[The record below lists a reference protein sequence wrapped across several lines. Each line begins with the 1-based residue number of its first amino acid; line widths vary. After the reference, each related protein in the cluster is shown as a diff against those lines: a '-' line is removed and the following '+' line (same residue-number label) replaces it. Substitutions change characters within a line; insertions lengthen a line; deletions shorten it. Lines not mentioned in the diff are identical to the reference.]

1 MYTINFML
9 SCFLLLSP
17 LIINQSSSIQFKW
30 DRNKAILKSL
40 RDLDLLT
47 TYILIRGHFVIGP
60 GTGLHLDK
68 NVLTKLLIHTFKLHQ
83 RHLQS
88 GSPIMYSPLE
98 DRDLRCDY
106 LPSKVKPLCRAVSE
120 RCLLPENMINMLP
133 YSVKYTHQA
142 ITRLCPLIL
151 FHQSRYFCKSLNEKP
166 IKESPI
172 LVEPGSEKVWAFSF
186 LFVTLSIVVS
196 MGGLILLPFLNRNAR
211 RIILT
216 LFEGLAVGGLAGS
229 AILHLF
235 PQAFGI
241 EDADYRKYFTK
252 TILIFAGI
260 YSFYMIERI
269 LNIILL
275 KSGQHPRRRGS
286 SFREEQLQHIS
297 SQSLAQASAIITPM
311 LIGSGNDEGNMT
323 AIQEPIAVRESE
335 ILDAIRIAI
344 FPRPS
349 KDQSS
354 IVSRKKQMN
363 KKLESIRNPNKN
375 SIKLTRTRAV
385 AWMIVLGD
393 ASLNFIDGLSIGAAF
408 DRNILAGISISV
420 AVMLEEVPHRLGTFA
435 VLIRAGMDMK
445 QAFFWIFTSAC
456 TLYPGLVLG
465 IFLGDAAEE
474 ENPYIFA
481 LAAGMFLYIALV
493 DVMKE
498 MNRSMENASRKGVKS
513 SLQILGLQNLGV
525 FIAIICLSALAL
537 YEKELDFEA
546 VELRELRKNALQ

>member
-1 MYTINFML
+1 ML
-9 SCFLLLSP
+9 TKLLLVNL
-17 LIINQSSSIQFKW
+17 LILFCLFTPNQSSSSQFKW
-30 DRNKAILKSL
+30 DRSKAILKSL
-40 RDLDLLT
+40 KDLDILT

-60 GTGLHLDK
+60 GTDLRLDK
-68 NVLTKLLIHTFKLHQ
+68 EALEKLLIHTYKLYE
-83 RHLQS
+83 RHLQV
-88 GSPIMYSPLE
+88 GGPIMYPPLE
-98 DRDLRCDY
+98 DRDLRCEY
-106 LPSKVKPLCRAVSE
+106 LPTKVKPLCRAVSE
-120 RCLLPENMINMLP
+120 RCLLPETMINMLP
-133 YSVKYTHQA
+133 YSVKYIHQA

-151 FHQSRYFCKSLNEKP
+151 FHQSRYFCKSLDEKP
-166 IKESPI
+166 TKDPPI
-172 LVEPGSEKVWAFSF
+172 LVEPASEKVWAFSF

-196 MGGLILLPFLNRNAR
+196 MGGLILLPFLNRTSR

-241 EDADYRKYFTK
+241 EDQDYRKYFTK
-252 TILIFAGI
+252 TLLIFAGI
-260 YSFYMIERI
+260 YFFYMVERI
-269 LNIILL
+269 LNLL
-275 KSGQHPRRRGS
+275 QPKTGRNRRRRGS
-286 SFREEQLQHIS
+286 SFREEQLQHIN

-311 LIGSGNDEGNMT
+311 LSGANNGDENMADEG
-323 AIQEPIAVRESE
+323 PIAVRESE

-344 FPRPS
+344 FPTP
-349 KDQSS
+349 KDQREG
-354 IVSRKKQMN
+354 VSRKKQMK
-363 KKLESIRNPNKN
+363 KKLASIRDPT
-375 SIKLTRTRAV
+375 SMVFSRTRAV

-408 DRNILAGISISV
+408 DRNILAGISIAV

-445 QAFFWIFTSAC
+445 QAFFWIFISAC
-456 TLYPGLVLG
+456 SLYPGLVLG

-474 ENPYIFA
+474 ENPFIFA

-498 MNRSMENASRKGVKS
+498 MNRSMENASRKGVTS

-525 FIAIICLSALAL
+525 FLAIICLSALAL